1 MGLGR
6 CSLPRRRRRIPPW
19 LRPNGETVQVYLPSE
34 RRLFAPIRLT
44 ARCDSVNDVVQ
55 RLAGTA
61 AAQQPKTPG
70 ENDGA
75 SVPASSLGH
84 SGGFELLGTLEHI
97 GAATPTSLVLPAD
110 MSYERYEA
118 LGFALAQAH
127 NRIGWWIADWINFG
141 ERVYG
146 EMYAQAIE
154 VTGMRYATLMTYASV
169 ARRVPVERRRPEL
182 KFGHHA
188 EVASL
193 EPKEQSEWLE
203 QAVVNDW
210 KRDDLRHRLRPPKV
224 LPHAVEAADLEVAAR
239 GIVEGAR
246 QMGDGFYVTR
256 DSFLR
261 LCYALG
267 DDGG

>member
-1 MGLGR
+1 
-6 CSLPRRRRRIPPW
+6 
-19 LRPNGETVQVYLPSE
+19 
-34 RRLFAPIRLT
+34 
-44 ARCDSVNDVVQ
+44 VNDLVAHQ
-55 RLAGTA
+55 
-61 AAQQPKTPG
+61 
-70 ENDGA
+70 
-75 SVPASSLGH
+75 
-84 SGGFELLGTLEHI
+84 GGFELLGALEHI

>member
-1 MGLGR
+1 MGCR
-6 CSLPRRRRRIPPW
+6 SLPWRWWFVQPRVGSE
-19 LRPNGETVQVYLPSE
+19 GEGIQVYVSCK
-34 RRLFAPIRLT
+34 RRLRTPARLT
-44 ARCDSVNDVVQ
+44 ARCDSVNDLVTHQ
-55 RLAGTA
+55 
-61 AAQQPKTPG
+61 
-70 ENDGA
+70 
-75 SVPASSLGH
+75 
-84 SGGFELLGTLEHI
+84 GGFELLGTLEHI

-246 QMGDGFYVTR
+246 QMGVDYLVTR

>member
-1 MGLGR
+1 M
-6 CSLPRRRRRIPPW
+6 
-19 LRPNGETVQVYLPSE
+19 YLPSE

-44 ARCDSVNDVVQ
+44 ARCDSVNDLVTHQ
-55 RLAGTA
+55 
-61 AAQQPKTPG
+61 
-70 ENDGA
+70 
-75 SVPASSLGH
+75 
-84 SGGFELLGTLEHI
+84 GGFELLGTLEHI